1 MIAPADIKVEF
12 LVAIPKLRAFATIFC
27 GCTVRADDLVQETLI
42 RAWKNGGLF
51 EPGSNLVAWCYTILC
66 NAFYTEF
73 QKPKQGA
80 PDTDGQFASERNCD
94 LVLEGHMECL
104 DFRAALAE
112 LQPDHREALMLMG
125 GCGLHRVAFP
135 VPRWKRSVCTMSD
148 IVDTGQC
155 LAVAALES
163 FRRHRC

>member
-94 LVLEGHMECL
+94 LVLKGHMN
-104 DFRAALAE
+104 FRLALAE
-112 LQPDHREALMLMG
+112 LPPDHLEALTLVD
-125 GCGLHRVAFP
+125 GCGLHRAAFP
-135 VPRWKRSVCTMSD
+135 MPRRKQSICTISD
-148 IVDTGQC
+148 ID
-155 LAVAALES
+155 
-163 FRRHRC
+163 